1 MIVYRYDIIFVRIQ
15 MIIFWVRLEVDKYF
29 IFSKNRCTFA
39 SVLPTLRIIFRQ
51 MVKAKVSN
59 NEHSSIGFGRCR

>member
-1 MIVYRYDIIFVRIQ
+1 MDITIRIIRIQ
-15 MIIFWVRLEVDKYF
+15 MMSFRAILEVDKYF

-39 SVLPTLRIIFRQ
+39 SVLPTLETVLRQ

-59 NEHSSIGFGRCR
+59 DEHSSIGFGRCR